1 MELRASL
8 ELKGMH
14 RDAIQVGIFRFL
26 SSVDRQK
33 ICSHKD
39 TAHRV
44 QVVQVVL
51 WRLAETLKMNDDI
64 VKPRVFKMNFAVKQI
79 SQGQYLMS
87 LPRNSSSAGLV
98 CGVLYIEAT
107 LLLTVL
113 HLLHD
118 WCRRRPATRR
128 GKTWWRTTCLEQYQL
143 AFAEVVMTNKL
154 PAMPKFLCATTVS
167 FSDPICC
174 RLPFSTDWRLVFV
187 GLGGTW
193 SQTKWW
199 QEGKRMLWS
208 LKLCELNW
216 GQCQTVYT
224 CSLYVLH
231 FFPTCRRR
239 SEGTRT
245 PRTTRTD
252 QP

>member
-1 MELRASL
+1 
-8 ELKGMH
+8 
-14 RDAIQVGIFRFL
+14 
-26 SSVDRQK
+26 
-33 ICSHKD
+33 
-39 TAHRV
+39 
-44 QVVQVVL
+44 
-51 WRLAETLKMNDDI
+51 
-64 VKPRVFKMNFAVKQI
+64 
-79 SQGQYLMS
+79 MS

-98 CGVLYIEAT
+98 CGVVHWSNTSLK
-107 LLLTVL
+107 TVL

-199 QEGKRMLWS
+199 QEGKRYAVKSETLWAQLRS
-208 LKLCELNW
+208 MPN
-216 GQCQTVYT
+216 G
-224 CSLYVLH
+224 LYMQSICLT
-231 FFPTCRRR
+231 FF
-239 SEGTRT
+239 SNM
-245 PRTTRTD
+245 
-252 QP
+252 